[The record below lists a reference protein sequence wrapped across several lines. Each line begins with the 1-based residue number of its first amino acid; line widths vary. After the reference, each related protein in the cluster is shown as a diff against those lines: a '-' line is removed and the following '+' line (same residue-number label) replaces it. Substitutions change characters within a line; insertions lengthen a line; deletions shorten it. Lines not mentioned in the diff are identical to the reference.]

1 MNGTLEDRLVPIG
14 KEYDLPMVSVK
25 AAVVPQFSKNTVVT
39 KRQYF
44 YDIFHPTNDGH
55 RIMADCL
62 IGLFEQAAKAPMP
75 ENDSDFTVKPVKG
88 AEFENI
94 ILVDS
99 TNIEQYGTVS
109 HKGFD
114 HKDTEIQYVERN
126 LSSQASPVLENGWA
140 KAYETKD
147 AEFVMEITAR
157 NIVLVS
163 KDSGTPKFGK
173 ADIYVDDKLALT
185 ADPLVNGWNHCNP
198 QIILNETESGK
209 TRCKNCDASGR

>member
-1 MNGTLEDRLVPIG
+1 M
-14 KEYDLPMVSVK
+14 
-25 AAVVPQFSKNTVVT
+25 
-39 KRQYF
+39 
-44 YDIFHPTNDGH
+44 
-55 RIMADCL
+55 
-62 IGLFEQAAKAPMP
+62 
-75 ENDSDFTVKPVKG
+75 
-88 AEFENI
+88 
-94 ILVDS
+94 VDS

-114 HKDTEIQYVERN
+114 HKDTEIQYIERN

-173 ADIYVDDKLALT
+173 ADIYVDEGDST
-185 ADPLVNGWNHCNP
+185 SDGADTYV
-198 QIILNETESGK
+198 ESG
-209 TRCKNCDASGR
+209 DDYGRSACEWMGSLQSADYFE